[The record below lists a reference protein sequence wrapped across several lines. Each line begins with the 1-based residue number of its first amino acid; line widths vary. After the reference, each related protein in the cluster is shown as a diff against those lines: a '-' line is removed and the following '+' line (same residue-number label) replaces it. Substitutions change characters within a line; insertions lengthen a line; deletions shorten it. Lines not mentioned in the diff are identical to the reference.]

1 MVAVAAM
8 ADRPITARTFPA
20 QVTMA
25 AQTDWV
31 IRLRA
36 MAAVTGV
43 VAMGVAGIDPSTK
56 KTPITARKISVVAT
70 RQLIL

>member
-1 MVAVAAM
+1 MAVAAM

-43 VAMGVAGIDPSTK
+43 GVVAMGVEGIDPFSK
-56 KTPITARKISVVAT
+56 KNTHDRP
-70 RQLIL
+70 QNLHEM